1 MRNEVISTAANLKA
15 LMIGLSLQDNNL
27 QGVFSRA
34 RRANPWPWPCAPGA
48 QSHVFC
54 EDEISEGQRA
64 MLKTVYADSYN
75 DFIADIESSAHFRS
89 WAEQVLLAL
98 VLKLLTD
105 KLCALLRLR
114 FAGTA
119 LASEVDQVTD
129 ALHRMRDAVARA
141 AVGDRT
147 VFANRAIAIWSRIV
161 GLFRSGQIPAT
172 QDTYEVI
179 SGGPVG
185 QLANDQNV
193 QAVGF
198 GELGIALALLEHG
211 WRAKLWSLAPPADH
225 SLAAGAIS
233 TIASWPSAASRAIFF
248 VRSAAIALD
257 LEKRGAFSNDHTIV
271 IHADDVW
278 QQMRS
283 SGLSSARKRS
293 RAPGRT
299 GKVETRHVSIAHMLQ
314 TEADVAGLRKRF
326 IAEMTL

>member
-1 MRNEVISTAANLKA
+1 
-15 LMIGLSLQDNNL
+15 
-27 QGVFSRA
+27 
-34 RRANPWPWPCAPGA
+34 
-48 QSHVFC
+48 
-54 EDEISEGQRA
+54 

-75 DFIADIESSAHFRS
+75 DFIADIEISAHLRS

-105 KLCALLRLR
+105 KLCRLLSLRLS
-114 FAGTA
+114 GTA
-119 LASEVDQVTD
+119 LAGEVDQLTK
-129 ALHRMRDAVARA
+129 ALHRMRDTVASA

-147 VFANRAIAIWSRIV
+147 AFANQAIAIWSRIV
-161 GLFRSGQIPAT
+161 CLFRSGQLPAKP
-172 QDTYEVI
+172 DAYEVI

-193 QAVGF
+193 QAACF
-198 GELGIALALLEHG
+198 GELGVALALLEHG
-211 WRAKLWSLAPPADH
+211 CGAKLWSLAPSADLP
-225 SLAAGAIS
+225 LAAGAIS
-233 TIASWPSAASRAIFF
+233 ILASWPSAAQRAIFL

-257 LEKRGAFSNDHTIV
+257 LEKRGAFASDNTIV

-283 SGLSSARKRS
+283 SGLSNARRPR

-299 GKVETRHVSIAHMLQ
+299 GEVQTRHVSIKHMLQ
-314 TEADVAGLRKRF
+314 TEADVAGLRRRF